1 MNTNPAGNG
10 EFGRRPSPPQP
21 IVPKTASEALRP
33 ETGTP
38 PPRRSRA
45 SRSQIVVFMN
55 FIVSSVILLVL
66 AAGAAVYVGKR
77 EFERIGPSTA
87 AENFQVR
94 PNTGLVEIAEQ
105 LERRGLIS
113 DARIFRL
120 GVHAYGSERSLKA
133 GEYAIRPGASMH
145 EIMDLMRSG
154 RS

>member
-45 SRSQIVVFMN
+45 SRSQVVVFMN

-66 AAGAAVYVGKR
+66 AAGVAVYVGKR
-77 EFERIGPSTA
+77 EFESVGPSRTA
-87 AENFQVR
+87 ETFQVR
-94 PNTGLVEIAEQ
+94 PNTGLVRDSEELEQ
-105 LERRGLIS
+105 RGLIS

-120 GVHAYGSERSLKA
+120 GVRAYGSDGVAEGR
-133 GEYAIRPGASMH
+133 GIRN
-145 EIMDLMRSG
+145 RG
-154 RS
+154 RAHRCAKSWNS